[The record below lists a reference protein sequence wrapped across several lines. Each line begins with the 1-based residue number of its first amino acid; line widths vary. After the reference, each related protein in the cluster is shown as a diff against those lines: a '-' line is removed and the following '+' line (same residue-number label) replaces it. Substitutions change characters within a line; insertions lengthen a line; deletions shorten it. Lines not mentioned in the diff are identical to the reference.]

1 MKQFDKSV
9 IIGADHAGVE
19 MKEWIKKILDD
30 LHIHYEDMGSYDE
43 KSTDD
48 YPTFAR
54 KVAHAVVETGVKGIL
69 ICGSGTGM
77 AIAANKV
84 NGVRASFAFDTYSAK
99 MARHDN
105 DANVLTLRAREFP
118 KNETKI
124 IVETWLSTPFSGLER
139 HKQRIEE
146 VRKLEDEARLEK
158 R

>member
-1 MKQFDKSV
+1 MKKLEKSV
-9 IIGADHAGVE
+9 IIGADHAGVD
-19 MKEWIKKILDD
+19 MKAWVKMVLDD
-30 LHIHYEDMGSYDE
+30 LHVQYEDMGSYDE

-54 KVAHAVVETGVKGIL
+54 KVARAVVDTGVKGIL

-77 AIAANKV
+77 AIAANKI
-84 NGVRASFAFDTYSAK
+84 NGVRASFAFDAYSAK

-118 KNETKI
+118 RNEIKI

-139 HKQRIEE
+139 HKERIEE
-146 VRKLEDEARLEK
+146 VRKLEEEAREEK
-158 R
+158 K